1 MDLPLDF
8 KEPLEELASSSVEA
22 VLVGG
27 YAVAFHGRPRTT
39 KDIDLVLAG
48 SKENLLRASEALTRS
63 TGWR

>member
-8 KEPLEELASSSVEA
+8 KELLEELASSSVEA
-22 VLVGG
+22 VLVGA